1 MVVTVGIIITVAISN
16 CYTYETRPFSSFLAL
31 ESAWLVFFWVYY
43 IAFLI
48 KDGHSASTL
57 LVIFALLCNYILN
70 CIFYDFYKE
79 RMLKED
85 LKYLE
90 YKTENRT
97 AAAQIIQWSMIT
109 TF

>member
-1 MVVTVGIIITVAISN
+1 
-16 CYTYETRPFSSFLAL
+16 
-31 ESAWLVFFWVYY
+31 
-43 IAFLI
+43 
-48 KDGHSASTL
+48 

-90 YKTENRT
+90 YKTENKT